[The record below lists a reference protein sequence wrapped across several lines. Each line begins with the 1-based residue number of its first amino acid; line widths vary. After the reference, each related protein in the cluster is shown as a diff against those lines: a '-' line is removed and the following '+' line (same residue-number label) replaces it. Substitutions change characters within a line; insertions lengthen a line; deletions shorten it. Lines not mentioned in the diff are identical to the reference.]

1 MATIVSTE
9 LKVYAGTTAS
19 GSQIGNT
26 ITDLTSGGPTHINI
40 DYAHLGAY
48 LSPGEQYC
56 AVVRCTNDEAYT
68 TSWVP
73 DPPYP
78 FKTHI
83 LPEIVTVSNG
93 CGRLYVDMSYTYNP
107 QVITNREC
115 GVYVST
121 NASGA
126 NAQRIATNNEQETTQ
141 SWELTGLLEHQD
153 YYLIPFVVDDIGEWA
168 PQWSEAEGPINTL
181 YKAPTFTFP
190 SEPTTTYNSISVSF
204 NVSTNDTLSSVY
216 VTLQPTGGGA
226 AYRINR
232 TATTGNHSFT
242 ITNGQTDDS
251 NPSQTI
257 VINPSTEYRIRFYA
271 VNTSGCTGNDQKT
284 VTTSSQATETITI
297 TSISNIEP
305 TSARA
310 NLSYGNGGA
319 VVNPNQQQ

>member
-1 MATIVSTE
+1 MAEIISTE
-9 LKVYAGTTAS
+9 LKVYAGTTSS
-19 GSQIGNT
+19 GTQVGNT
-26 ITDLTSGGPTHINI
+26 ITDLTSGGPQYINI

-56 AVVRCTNDEAYT
+56 AVVRCTNDEQYT

-83 LPEIVTVSNG
+83 LPEIVTVTPA
-93 CGRLYVDMSYTYNP
+93 CGGLSVDMSYTYNP

-115 GVYVST
+115 GVYISV

-126 NAQRIATNNEQETTQ
+126 NAQRIATTDEQETTQ
-141 SWELTGLLEHQD
+141 DWQLTGLLENQP
-153 YYLIPFVVDDIGEWA
+153 YFLIPFVVDDIGEWK
-168 PQWSEAEGPINTL
+168 PEWSEAEQCTTKYN
-181 YKAPTFTFP
+181 APTIGFP
-190 SEPTTTYNSISVSF
+190 SEPTTTYNSITVSYS
-204 NVSTNDTLSSVY
+204 VSTNDTLSSVY

-232 TATTGNHSFT
+232 TAATGNQTFT
-242 ITNGQTDDS
+242 ITNGVTDDS
-251 NPSQTI
+251 STPQTI
-257 VINPSTEYRIRFYA
+257 VISPSTEYRITVYA
-271 VNTSGCTGNDQKT
+271 TNTSGCSGNNQRT
-284 VTTSSQATETITI
+284 VTTASQATETITI

-305 TSARA
+305 TSATV

-319 VVNPNQQQ
+319 VVNPEQNS